1 MDRCA
6 RWPGWWWN
14 RSMRPEIGIRFIL
27 LLLLGS
33 LSNNTHAQPQLWTV
47 RHDNSGDQ
55 GGFGDVGLGLS
66 LRHDSLLVGRSFNH
80 VPALD
85 LLTTDG
91 SLLWSFAQFDSALF
105 HGGSCFLGDGAL
117 LAYQCV
123 INGGQGLRILGL
135 DLDGPMLDWSHA
147 FHDFE
152 VDHVTPPVGGG
163 AASNVWVAAA
173 GEHNDSTF
181 IHVMACER
189 TAGVAMAQSIPMPHT
204 VHELHASFIPG
215 HGLLVDAMV
224 QHPDAF
230 TTVPWEALIDTSDL
244 SVAWSTYLTDTTGFL
259 VNATAIT
266 KPWAQDT
273 LLTAITTWS
282 GQLRLSFRSV
292 ITGQLLTENIDTLAI
307 TPMLGDLL
315 VKDHAAYIATTNRF
329 LLRYDDALQS
339 QWGDTSYIY
348 SYFPGMQLFAAPDGA
363 VLVNGR
369 KDGSTI
375 GQDIEVTRFNGSD
388 GAIATHFLFND
399 AVTNTH
405 DILHATA
412 VAGDTLFVLTAATF
426 DTLNILNEHTELS
439 VTAFLL
445 DGTTHV
451 AEPSTSGPARAVLTD
466 HLIGVISCTS
476 QTLVLTDSQGRTLAQ
491 GDLVALDIVF
501 SNAEA
506 GQYFVRD
513 LATSSRIQIVVHP

>member
-1 MDRCA
+1 
-6 RWPGWWWN
+6 
-14 RSMRPEIGIRFIL
+14 MRPEIGIRFIL

-189 TAGVAMAQSIPMPHT
+189 TAGVAMAQSIPMPHP
-204 VHELHASFIPG
+204 VQELHASFIPG

-230 TTVPWEALIDTSDL
+230 ATVPWEALIDTSDL

-259 VNATAIT
+259 VNAAAIT
-266 KPWAQDT
+266 KAWAQDT
-273 LLTAITTWS
+273 LLTALTTWS

-292 ITGQLLTENIDTLAI
+292 ITGQPLLENVDTLAI
-307 TPMLGDLL
+307 IPTLGDLL
-315 VKDHAAYIATTNRF
+315 VKDRAVFIATTNRF
-329 LLRYDDALQS
+329 MFRYDDALQP

-348 SYFPGMQLFAAPDGA
+348 SYYPGIQLIAAPDGA

-375 GQDIEVTRFNGSD
+375 GQDIEVTRFEGSD
-388 GAIATHFLFND
+388 GTVNTHFLFND
-399 AVTNTH
+399 PVTDTH

-412 VAGDTLFVLTAATF
+412 VAGDTLFVLSSATF

>member
-1 MDRCA
+1 
-6 RWPGWWWN
+6 
-14 RSMRPEIGIRFIL
+14 MR
-27 LLLLGS
+27 
-33 LSNNTHAQPQLWTV
+33 HA
-47 RHDNSGDQ
+47 NSGNQ
-55 GGFGDVGLGLS
+55 NGFGDVGLGLA
-66 LRHDSLLVGRSFNH
+66 LRHDSLLAGRSYNH

-105 HGGSCFLGDGAL
+105 QGGTCFLDDGAL

-152 VDHVTPPVGGG
+152 VDHLTPPVGSGSSPN
-163 AASNVWVAAA
+163 AWVVAA
-173 GEHNDSTF
+173 GERNDSAF

-189 TAGVAMAQSIPMPHT
+189 TAGVAMAQSIPMPHP
-204 VHELHASFIPG
+204 VQELHASFIPG

-259 VNATAIT
+259 VNAAAIT
-266 KPWAQDT
+266 RPWTQDT

-307 TPMLGDLL
+307 TPTLGDLL

-329 LLRYDDALQS
+329 LFRYDDALEP

-348 SYFPGMQLFAAPDGA
+348 SYYPGMQLIAAPDGA

-375 GQDIEVTRFNGSD
+375 GQDIEVTRFDGSV
-388 GAIATHFLFND
+388 GTIATHFLFND

-405 DILHATA
+405 DILHAAA
-412 VAGDTLFVLTAATF
+412 VAGDTLFVLSAATF
-426 DTLNILNEHTELS
+426 DTLNILNEHTEISL
-439 VTAFLL
+439 TAFST
-445 DGTTHV
+445 DATTHV
-451 AEPSTSGPARAVLTD
+451 NEAPSSFRTASRVAIADRLSEVLPPG
-466 HLIGVISCTS
+466 LPG
-476 QTLVLTDSQGRTLAQ
+476 LVLIDPQGRSLAH
-491 GDLVALDIVF
+491 GTPAELDG
-501 SNAEA
+501 AYHLA
-506 GQYFVRD
+506 PPGLYLVRD
-513 LATSSRIQIVVHP
+513 ATDGTPILRVMHP

>member
-1 MDRCA
+1 
-6 RWPGWWWN
+6 
-14 RSMRPEIGIRFIL
+14 
-27 LLLLGS
+27 
-33 LSNNTHAQPQLWTV
+33 
-47 RHDNSGDQ
+47 
-55 GGFGDVGLGLS
+55 
-66 LRHDSLLVGRSFNH
+66 LLVGRSFNH

-163 AASNVWVAAA
+163 SSPNAWVVAA
-173 GEHNDSTF
+173 GERNDSAF

-189 TAGVAMAQSIPMPHT
+189 TAGVAMAQSIPMPHP
-204 VHELHASFIPG
+204 VQELHASFIPG

-230 TTVPWEALIDTSDL
+230 ATVPWEALIDTSDL
-244 SVAWSTYLTDTTGFL
+244 SVAWSTYLT
-259 VNATAIT
+259 AIT
-266 KPWAQDT
+266 KAWAQDT
-273 LLTAITTWS
+273 LLTALTTWS

-292 ITGQLLTENIDTLAI
+292 ITGQPLLENVDTLAI
-307 TPMLGDLL
+307 IPTLGDLL
-315 VKDHAAYIATTNRF
+315 VKDRAVFIATTNRF
-329 LLRYDDALQS
+329 MFRYDDALQP

-348 SYFPGMQLFAAPDGA
+348 SYYPGIQLIAAPDGA

-375 GQDIEVTRFNGSD
+375 GQDIEVTRFEGSD
-388 GAIATHFLFND
+388 GTVNTHFLFND
-399 AVTNTH
+399 PVTDTH

-412 VAGDTLFVLTAATF
+412 VAGDTLFVLSSATF

-451 AEPSTSGPARAVLTD
+451 AEPSTSGPVRAVLTD
-466 HLIGVISCTS
+466 HLIGVLSCTS

-491 GDLVALDIVF
+491 GDAVALDSVF
-501 SNAEA
+501 SNADP

-513 LATSSRIQIVVHP
+513 LAASSRIQIVVHP